1 MRTIL
6 LISGLILST
15 LTISAEEITTN
26 NLLNQNFDSN
36 SWSGTADGRHGSTV
50 IAAEHDTYIE
60 SEDISVKND
69 AGLTELQMQN
79 GFTTNHE
86 FQYWHWNTYE
96 SNVKSTVTIT
106 GADGETTTQIR
117 NYASDSCGSNN
128 CGSFSG
134 GSDTNIVL
142 RNVQTDYD
150 LSVRYDFTD
159 SSNATNSHYGVDLK
173 EPSLTITYE
182 SQPIELKVQD
192 IIQDLFED
200 FTLKED
206 LKFEEKFEMV
216 EFKEE
221 PMVMEIME
229 EPIMEEFFEI
239 MSMPEEQ
246 PKMEEPT
253 EMLEEPMIAEEP
265 KEEMITEQLIAEA
278 KEEMPQEMT
287 EEMPE
292 EVVEQEEEIK
302 EEMTEEIIEE
312 APEQMAEET
321 TEEEMIEETPEEST
335 EEQPKEKVKTKVASK
350 KTKKPKLDKIMAKV
364 DEQIKDNA
372 KNLAIKNIIK
382 LDAMTSDQVSLN
394 TYNIE
399 FYTPKDIY
407 LNQIDIF
414 DNRSIYAN
422 VDLVKYT
429 DNDIMEIKIKKLNE
443 IKYKKRILLLELQEL
458 KNG

>member
-1 MRTIL
+1 MRIIF

-79 GFTTNHE
+79 GFTTNHQFE
-86 FQYWHWNTYE
+86 YWHWNTYE

-128 CGSFSG
+128 CGSFSV
-134 GSDTNIVL
+134 GSDTSIVL

-200 FTLKED
+200 FTLEED

-253 EMLEEPMIAEEP
+253 EMMEEPMIAEEP

>member
-1 MRTIL
+1 MKLLLVLGIL
-6 LISGLILST
+6 LWFLLSWFANSVGLK
-15 LTISAEEITTN
+15 AAEITTN

-96 SNVKSTVTIT
+96 SNVKSTVTII

-200 FTLKED
+200 FTLEENIKI
-206 LKFEEKFEMV
+206 EEKFTFEI
-216 EFKEE
+216 KEE
-221 PMVMEIME
+221 PKIEEIFEVE
-229 EPIMEEFFEI
+229 ESIEI
-239 MSMPEEQ
+239 VSMPEKE
-246 PKMEEPT
+246 PEIIEEKPEVMEET
-253 EMLEEPMIAEEP
+253 MIEEKPEE
-265 KEEMITEQLIAEA
+265 EVITEKII
-278 KEEMPQEMT
+278 
-287 EEMPE
+287 E
-292 EVVEQEEEIK
+292 EVVEEKEEEIQEEE
-302 EEMTEEIIEE
+302 MV
-312 APEQMAEET
+312 
-321 TEEEMIEETPEEST
+321 EEST
-335 EEQPKEKVKTKVASK
+335 EQAPKKEIKTKVAKK
-350 KTKKPKLDKIMAKV
+350 KTKKPKIDKIMAKV
-364 DEQIKDNA
+364 DEQIKDSA
-372 KNLAIKNIIK
+372 KNLQIKNLIK
-382 LDAMTSDQVSLN
+382 IDAMTEDQASLSI
-394 TYNIE
+394 YNVP
-399 FYTPKDIY
+399 FYTPKNIY
-407 LNQIDIF
+407 LDQLNMF
-414 DNRSIYAN
+414 DNRLIYSN
-422 VDLVKYT
+422 VNLASYS
-429 DNDIMEIKIKKLNE
+429 DNDIIGIRERKMGILNWQ
-443 IKYKKRILLLELQEL
+443 KNKLLLELESL

>member
-134 GSDTNIVL
+134 VSDTNIVL

-200 FTLKED
+200 FTLEED

-253 EMLEEPMIAEEP
+253 EMMEEPMIAEEP

>member
-134 GSDTNIVL
+134 VSDTNIVL

-200 FTLKED
+200 FTLEED

-253 EMLEEPMIAEEP
+253 EMMEEPMIAEEP

-443 IKYKKRILLLELQEL
+443 IKSKKRLLLLELKEL